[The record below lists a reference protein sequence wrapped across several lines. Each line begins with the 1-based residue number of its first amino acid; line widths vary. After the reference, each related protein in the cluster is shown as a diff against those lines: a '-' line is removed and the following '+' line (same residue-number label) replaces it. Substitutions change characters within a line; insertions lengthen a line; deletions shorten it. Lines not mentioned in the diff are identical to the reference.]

1 MDYNEKVIELRDKAS
16 EAENLLRFRN
26 QVKDV
31 VELFREGSKI
41 KVYIENHGSD
51 VKGYPV
57 TRSESCVVIDEY
69 REGVIEALKAQL
81 ERANQE
87 LEEMFK
93 EA

>member
-1 MDYNEKVIELRDKAS
+1 MNYNEKVQELRGKVSA
-16 EAENLLRFRN
+16 AENLLRFRN
-26 QVKDV
+26 QVRDV
-31 VELFREGSKI
+31 VDLFREGSKI

-57 TRSESCVVIDEY
+57 TRSESCFVVEEF
-69 REGVIEALKAQL
+69 REGIIEALKAQL

-87 LEEMFK
+87 MEEMFK